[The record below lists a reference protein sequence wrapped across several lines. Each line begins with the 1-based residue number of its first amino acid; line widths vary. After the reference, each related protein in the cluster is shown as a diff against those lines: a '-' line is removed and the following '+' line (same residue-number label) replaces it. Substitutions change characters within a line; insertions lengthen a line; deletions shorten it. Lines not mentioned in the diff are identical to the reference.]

1 MAAARDWKAR
11 SCYFWDVRK
20 GELTRQA
27 ILDVAVRMARF
38 NGLSG
43 LTIGSLASASDMSKS
58 GLYAHFRSKE
68 ALQLAVMERN
78 SEQFSE
84 EVVRPALAKPRG
96 VARLQALVEYW
107 MHWYSHPGGC
117 LFLAAGAE
125 FDDMT
130 GPLHDQMV
138 SDQRRLLDSLA
149 RIAATA
155 VDEGELREDTDVFQV
170 GQEVFGVLL
179 SYNWMSRILSYPD
192 AADRAWAAFNRLI
205 ESYRA

>member
-1 MAAARDWKAR
+1 M
-11 SCYFWDVRK
+11 RK

-58 GLYAHFRSKE
+58 GLYAHFKSKE

-96 VARLQALVEYW
+96 IARLQALVEYW
-107 MHWYSHPGGC
+107 MRWYSHPGAACSWPPRPSSTTCPVGC
-117 LFLAAGAE
+117 
-125 FDDMT
+125 T
-130 GPLHDQMV
+130 T
-138 SDQRRLLDSLA
+138 R
-149 RIAATA
+149 
-155 VDEGELREDTDVFQV
+155 
-170 GQEVFGVLL
+170 
-179 SYNWMSRILSYPD
+179 W
-192 AADRAWAAFNRLI
+192 
-205 ESYRA
+205 

>member
-1 MAAARDWKAR
+1 M
-11 SCYFWDVRK
+11 RK

-43 LTIGSLASASDMSKS
+43 LTIGSLASACDMSKS
-58 GLYAHFRSKE
+58 GLYAHFKSKE

-78 SEQFSE
+78 SEQFTD
-84 EVVRPALAKPRG
+84 EVIRPALAKPRG
-96 VARLQALVEYW
+96 ITRLQAIVERW

-138 SDQRRLLDSLA
+138 TDQRRLLDSLA
-149 RIAATA
+149 RVAGTA
-155 VDEGELREDTDVFQV
+155 VSERELPEGTDVFQV
-170 GQEVFGVLL
+170 AQEVFGILL

-192 AADRAWAAFNRLI
+192 ASDRAWAAFNRLLD
-205 ESYRA
+205 SYRTA

>member
-1 MAAARDWKAR
+1 M
-11 SCYFWDVRK
+11 RK

-58 GLYAHFRSKE
+58 GLYAHFKSKE

-96 VARLQALVEYW
+96 IARLQALVEYW
-107 MHWYSHPGGC
+107 MQWYSHPGGC
-117 LFLAAGAE
+117 LFLAAGSE